1 MKQQVIIT
9 ISREYGCGARE
20 VGDRLA
26 KRLGIPYYDR
36 DLVQKAAERSGLTP
50 EFIEKTEQ
58 RNTGGVF
65 YGTNAAVSTMGGV
78 FPGGST
84 SLADQVYLAEF
95 SVIREIAE
103 REHSCVIVGRC
114 AGAILKNDYRCLNIF
129 LHADFDKR
137 VERAVKVYGVP
148 ADKAERIVKDTDK
161 ARAKHYKYYSD
172 QKWGAANNYD
182 ISMNMAAFSIDGA
195 VQILAD
201 WVEGM
206 MK

>member
-65 YGTNAAVSTMGGV
+65 YGTNAFCGVVLMG
-78 FPGGST
+78 
-84 SLADQVYLAEF
+84 
-95 SVIREIAE
+95 
-103 REHSCVIVGRC
+103 SCVVSLLFGKLAAGRLGRRGCC
-114 AGAILKNDYRCLNIF
+114 AVAFGTQAVAFLLIILYHF
-129 LHADFDKR
+129 
-137 VERAVKVYGVP
+137 
-148 ADKAERIVKDTDK
+148 
-161 ARAKHYKYYSD
+161 
-172 QKWGAANNYD
+172 NYD
-182 ISMNMAAFSIDGA
+182 HSFWDYLILYTVITLLAAGDSIWESQVGE
-195 VQILAD
+195 
-201 WVEGM
+201 WEGRDH
-206 MK
+206 